1 METVPKNCISFRTN
15 ICGNFITTQDTGG
28 YYIQY
33 IPSELFRSRCINDVI
48 IGPLTDVT
56 GLTDMLKKD
65 IIALFNSRKDS
76 HDAR

>member
-1 METVPKNCISFRTN
+1 MPKNCISFRTN
-15 ICGNFITTQDTGG
+15 ICGNFITTKDSGG

-33 IPSELFRSRCINDVI
+33 IPSELFRSRCIEDVI

-56 GLTDMLKKD
+56 GITDILKNEF
-65 IIALFNSRKDS
+65 INLFNSRKNS